1 MSVVNIRSLRPG
13 WESDPQY
20 VYIGRAGRRFD
31 GYFGNPF
38 PMAGKDWIRDRVLE
52 RFMGYADERIERDP
66 EFRERVKGLYGK
78 TLVCFCD
85 PKPCHGDYLEYLA
98 DHLFE
103 GDLDLPADASEPRAG
118 VTGPA

>member
-1 MSVVNIRSLRPG
+1 MSVVNIRALKPG

-20 VYIGRAGRRFD
+20 VYIGRKGKGFD
-31 GYFGNPF
+31 GYFGNPYLVTSERSRQEALNAF
-38 PMAGKDWIRDRVLE
+38 IDHANHRIRQDSK
-52 RFMGYADERIERDP
+52 Y
-66 EFRERVKGLYGK
+66 RERVKGLYGK

-103 GDLDLPADASEPRAG
+103 GDLDVLSS
-118 VTGPA
+118 

>member
-1 MSVVNIRSLRPG
+1 MTVVNIRALKPG

-20 VYIGRAGRRFD
+20 VYVGRAGKGFD

-38 PMAGKDWIRDRVLE
+38 PVTSELSRSHVLHS
-52 RFMGYADERIERDP
+52 FMNYADRRIEEDP
-66 EFRERVKGLYGK
+66 EYRERVKGLYGK

-103 GDLDLPADASEPRAG
+103 EALEVLDAER
-118 VTGPA
+118 V